1 MQAIRVCQES
11 EARNVAPTKI
21 VTSIVENMMLSR
33 NPKIKDVK
41 YVTVIGLRSVR
52 PKNITYVLR
61 QLAEASPLLSLV
73 DPFDLLP

>member
-1 MQAIRVCQES
+1 MQAIRACQES

-21 VTSIVENMMLSR
+21 TTSIFENMMLSR
-33 NPKIKDVK
+33 NPKISDVK

-52 PKNITYVLR
+52 PKNIMYVLR
-61 QLAEASPLLSLV
+61 QLAEASPMLGWV